1 MTGVTIPCS
10 TWVPMSRVIRL
21 IGVSASEAPMIT
33 CTVNRLRNSRASV
46 NRRDTD
52 RSTPTAS
59 LIAYALDSG
68 TTAPASA
75 DAPIRPNANSS
86 SAAGPATG
94 RSACAASLADV
105 SGPVP
110 PMAAAVAMM
119 MVMEIT
125 QANSAPEIASIRAR
139 G

>member
-1 MTGVTIPCS
+1 M
-10 TWVPMSRVIRL
+10 M
-21 IGVSASEAPMIT
+21 T
-33 CTVNRLRNSRASV
+33 CTANSPRNSRASV

-59 LIAYALDSG
+59 LMAYALDSG

-75 DAPIRPNANSS
+75 DAPISPSANRS
-86 SAAGPATG
+86 SAADPATG
-94 RSACAASLADV
+94 RSACAASDAEV
-105 SGPVP
+105 SGPRP

-119 MVMEIT
+119 IVIDTMH
-125 QANSAPEIASIRAR
+125 ANKAPEIASIRAR